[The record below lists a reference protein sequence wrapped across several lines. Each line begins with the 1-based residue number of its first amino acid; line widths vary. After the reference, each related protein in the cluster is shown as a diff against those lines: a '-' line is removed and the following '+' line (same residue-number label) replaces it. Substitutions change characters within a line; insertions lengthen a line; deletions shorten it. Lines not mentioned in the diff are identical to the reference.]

1 MSFIFHCQKKET
13 IQFFAYVAYMNTY
26 VDLDTTQT
34 QRKATLVAFDG
45 IFRHNCCPL
54 QMIKPKPE
62 GLALK
67 ACPLTVSTLHTSH
80 FLGSNHS
87 HRVSVTNEGAG
98 KNKLMVFLITL
109 VGLNLSE
116 NCYHQS
122 YHCDFLQ
129 NLVFVIMKII
139 NILIFALVILTLNQ

>member
-1 MSFIFHCQKKET
+1 MFGG
-13 IQFFAYVAYMNTY
+13 
-26 VDLDTTQT
+26 
-34 QRKATLVAFDG
+34 TLKY
-45 IFRHNCCPL
+45 NCCPQ

-62 GLALK
+62 GLFLK

-80 FLGSNHS
+80 FLRSNHS

-116 NCYHQS
+116 KYYHES

-129 NLVFVIMKII
+129 NLVFVIFKIV
-139 NILIFALVILTLNQ
+139 NILFFSLVLLTLNQWSQSNHRCKWIFFQMKQDFATFNVADSVIFIICFGDYRML